1 MYTVAVV
8 NQKGGVGKTTTA
20 VTLAHGLAMRG
31 LDVLLVDLDPQ
42 GNVADC
48 LGMEREPDLYELLV
62 AGPSGLRPDA
72 RSCDPAKTT
81 GGDPAGTV
89 VPVRGSGR
97 EGLDVVL
104 SDKTTAVA
112 RQILTGRAFREQ
124 ALARALRPM
133 GELYGVCVLDAAPS
147 LDLLQICALVTADG
161 FLVPVKLDY
170 LAAAGARRTLESV
183 DALRELGS
191 EHGRFLGIVP
201 TFWDRQTKESDYQ
214 LRWLVDQFHEL
225 VWPPVPKDCKVR
237 EAPAHGETLWE
248 YVSAAPGGGHSTP
261 ALEGRVIDGERR
273 GGYIQVVMR
282 LLREM
287 NGNVWNAIGR

>member
-81 GGDPAGTV
+81 GGDRAKTTGGDGAGTV

-104 SDKTTAVA
+104 SDKRTSLA
-112 RQILTGRAFREQ
+112 RQILTGRPLREQ
-124 ALARALRPM
+124 ALARAFRPM
-133 GELYGVCVLDAAPS
+133 GGFYGV
-147 LDLLQICALVTADG
+147 
-161 FLVPVKLDY
+161 
-170 LAAAGARRTLESV
+170 
-183 DALRELGS
+183 
-191 EHGRFLGIVP
+191 
-201 TFWDRQTKESDYQ
+201 
-214 LRWLVDQFHEL
+214 
-225 VWPPVPKDCKVR
+225 
-237 EAPAHGETLWE
+237 
-248 YVSAAPGGGHSTP
+248 
-261 ALEGRVIDGERR
+261 
-273 GGYIQVVMR
+273 
-282 LLREM
+282 
-287 NGNVWNAIGR
+287 

>member
-1 MYTVAVV
+1 MYTLAVV

-20 VTLAHGLAMRG
+20 VTVAHGLAMRG

-62 AGPSGLRPDA
+62 GEPSGLRPD
-72 RSCDPAKTT
+72 S
-81 GGDPAGTV
+81 GSGDPSGTWK
-89 VPVRGSGR
+89 RGRSSGR
-97 EGLDVVL
+97 DGLDVAL
-104 SDKTTAVA
+104 SDKRTSVA
-112 RQILTGRAFREQ
+112 RQILTGRAFREE
-124 ALARALRPM
+124 ALARKLRPM
-133 GELYGVCVLDAAPS
+133 EELYSVCVLDAAPR
-147 LDLLQICALVTADG
+147 LDLLQICALVAADG

-201 TFWDRQTKESDYQ
+201 TFWDRQTNESDYQ
-214 LRWLVDQFHEL
+214 LRWLVDQFREL
-225 VWPPVPKDCKVR
+225 VWPPVPTDCKVR

-248 YVSAAPGGGHSTP
+248 YAVSTP
-261 ALEGRVIDGERR
+261 ALDGRLIDGERR
-273 GGYIQVVMR
+273 GGYLQVVAR

-287 NGNVWNAIGR
+287 NGNVWDAIGDRAMG

>member
-1 MYTVAVV
+1 MGA
-8 NQKGGVGKTTTA
+8 GGG
-20 VTLAHGLAMRG
+20 
-31 LDVLLVDLDPQ
+31 Q
-42 GNVADC
+42 
-48 LGMEREPDLYELLV
+48 
-62 AGPSGLRPDA
+62 PSGR
-72 RSCDPAKTT
+72 K
-81 GGDPAGTV
+81 
-89 VPVRGSGR
+89 
-97 EGLDVVL
+97 GLHVVL
-104 SDKTTAVA
+104 SDKKTSLA

-133 GELYGVCVLDAAPS
+133 GGFYGVCVLDAAPS
-147 LDLLQICALVTADG
+147 LDLLQICALVATDG

>member
-1 MYTVAVV
+1 MYTLAVV

-48 LGMEREPDLYELLV
+48 LGMERASGLYELLV
-62 AGPSGLRPDA
+62 GEPSGLRPD
-72 RSCDPAKTT
+72 S
-81 GGDPAGTV
+81 GSGDPSRTWKRGM
-89 VPVRGSGR
+89 GSGR
-97 EGLDVVL
+97 EGLDVIL
-104 SDKTTAVA
+104 SDKRTSVA
-112 RQILTGRAFREQ
+112 RQILTGRAFRER
-124 ALARALRPM
+124 ALARALGPM
-133 GELYGVCVLDAAPS
+133 EELYGVCILDAAPS
-147 LDLLQICALVTADG
+147 LDLLQICALVAADG

-191 EHGRFLGIVP
+191 DYGRFLGIVP
-201 TFWDRQTKESDYQ
+201 TFWDRQTNESDVQ
-214 LRWLVDQFHEL
+214 LRWLVDQFHDL
-225 VWPPVPKDCKVR
+225 VWAPIPKDCRVR

-248 YVSAAPGGGHSTP
+248 YSLSTP
-261 ALEGRVIDGERR
+261 ALDGRVIDGERR
-273 GGYIQVVMR
+273 GGYVQVLGR

-287 NGNVWNAIGR
+287 NGDVWSAIGDRAIKR